1 MGVLEQLRDQVN
13 RKQDDALDQ
22 QTIEQEL
29 AARYKKSILPKMQSI
44 FVFMK
49 EMVEH
54 LTYLE
59 QAVFIDDYSSRYPQ
73 FGRLIQTGYRINSD
87 GIMGYADPD
96 RLMQVNVNFFCQNE
110 GTFTYHLQGRSLIEK
125 EVAFLSA
132 HKVPFEW
139 KYFQGVGMVQNASF
153 TVTRKV
159 PVRFKFEVDYAASNI
174 KILIN
179 NHENFGVYKKSFAPE
194 EVDNDLLDEVARFML
209 RIDSDFIRLEITSE
223 HKKIIR
229 SKLEETQ
236 REYEEWLNLV
246 RRDELFA
253 QQKPDNRKAG
263 KLFKALAG
271 LRKNKS

>member
-22 QTIEQEL
+22 QNIELEL
-29 AARYKKSILPKMQSI
+29 ARRYKETILPKMQSI
-44 FVFMK
+44 LVFMK

-59 QAVFIDDYSSRYPQ
+59 QAIFIDDYSSKYPQ
-73 FGRLIQTGYRINSD
+73 LGRLIQTDYKINTD
-87 GIMGYADPD
+87 GIMGYVDPD
-96 RLMQVNVNFFCQNE
+96 KLMQVNVNFFCLNE
-110 GTFTYHLQGRSLIEK
+110 GEFTYHLQGRSLIEQ

-139 KYFQGVGMVQNASF
+139 KYFQGIGMAQNAKF
-153 TVTRKV
+153 TVTRKI

-174 KILIN
+174 KMLIN

-194 EVDNDLLDEVARFML
+194 KVDDDLLDEVARFML

-236 REYEEWLNLV
+236 REYEKWLSLV

-253 QQKPDNRKAG
+253 QQKSGSRKAG
-263 KLFKALAG
+263 KLLKVLDG
-271 LRKNKS
+271 LKNKL

>member
-22 QTIEQEL
+22 QNIEQEL
-29 AARYKKSILPKMQSI
+29 AARYKESILPKMQSI

-59 QAVFIDDYSSRYPQ
+59 QAVFIDDYSSKYPQ
-73 FGRLIQTGYRINSD
+73 FGRLIQTDYKINTD
-87 GIMGYADPD
+87 GIIGYVDPSK
-96 RLMQVNVNFFCQNE
+96 LMQVNVNFFCLNE
-110 GTFTYHLQGRSLIEK
+110 GVFTYHLQGKSLIEQ
-125 EVAFLSA
+125 EIAFLSA

-139 KYFQGVGMVQNASF
+139 KYFQGIAIAQNAKF
-153 TVTRKV
+153 TVARKV

-174 KILIN
+174 NILIN

-194 EVDNDLLDEVARFML
+194 EVDDGLLDEVARFML

-223 HKKIIR
+223 HKRIIR

-236 REYEEWLNLV
+236 REYEEWLSLV

-253 QQKPDNRKAG
+253 QQKPDNNKAG
-263 KLFKALAG
+263 KLFKALSG

>member
-29 AARYKKSILPKMQSI
+29 AARYKGAILPKMQSI

-73 FGRLIQTGYRINSD
+73 FGRLIQTGYRINTD

-96 RLMQVNVNFFCQNE
+96 KLMQVNVNFFCQNE
-110 GTFTYHLQGRSLIEK
+110 GAFTYPLQGRSLIEQ

-139 KYFQGVGMVQNASF
+139 KYFQGVGMAQNASF
-153 TVTRKV
+153 TVMRKV

-179 NHENFGVYKKSFAPE
+179 NHDNFGVYKKSFAPE

-253 QQKPDNRKAG
+253 QQKPDNGKAG

>member
-22 QTIEQEL
+22 QNIEQEL
-29 AARYKKSILPKMQSI
+29 ARRYKETILPKMQSI

-59 QAVFIDDYSSRYPQ
+59 QAIFIDDYSSKYPQ
-73 FGRLIQTGYRINSD
+73 LGRLIQTGYKLNTD
-87 GIMGYADPD
+87 GIIGYANPD
-96 RLMQVNVNFFCQNE
+96 KLMQVNVNFFCVSE
-110 GTFTYHLQGRSLIEK
+110 GEFTYQLQGRSLIEQ

-139 KYFQGVGMVQNASF
+139 KYFQGVGMAQNAKF
-153 TVTRKV
+153 TVTRKI

-174 KILIN
+174 NIFIN

-194 EVDNDLLDEVARFML
+194 EVDDDLLDEVARFML

-236 REYEEWLNLV
+236 REYEKWLSLV

-253 QQKPDNRKAG
+253 QQKPANRKAG
-263 KLFKALAG
+263 KLSRVLDG
-271 LRKNKS
+271 LKNKL

>member
-1 MGVLEQLRDQVN
+1 
-13 RKQDDALDQ
+13 
-22 QTIEQEL
+22 
-29 AARYKKSILPKMQSI
+29 MQSI

-59 QAVFIDDYSSRYPQ
+59 QAIFIDDYSSKYPQ
-73 FGRLIQTGYRINSD
+73 LGRLIQTGYKLNTD
-87 GIMGYADPD
+87 GIIGYVNPD
-96 RLMQVNVNFFCQNE
+96 KLMQVNVNFFCLNE
-110 GTFTYHLQGRSLIEK
+110 GEFTYHLQGRSLIEQ

-139 KYFQGVGMVQNASF
+139 KYFQGIGMAQNAKF
-153 TVTRKV
+153 TVTRKI

-194 EVDNDLLDEVARFML
+194 EVDDDLLDEVARFML

-236 REYEEWLNLV
+236 REYEKWLSLV

-253 QQKPDNRKAG
+253 QQKSGSRKVG
-263 KLFKALAG
+263 KLSRVLDG
-271 LRKNKS
+271 LKNKL

>member
-22 QTIEQEL
+22 QNIEQEL
-29 AARYKKSILPKMQSI
+29 AARYKGAILPKMQSI

-73 FGRLIQTGYRINSD
+73 LGRLIQTGYRINTD
-87 GIMGYADPD
+87 GIMGYADPN

-110 GTFTYHLQGRSLIEK
+110 GTFTYPLQGRSLIEQ

-132 HKVPFEW
+132 YKVPFEW

-153 TVTRKV
+153 TVTRKI

-253 QQKPDNRKAG
+253 QQKPDNGKAG

>member
-29 AARYKKSILPKMQSI
+29 AARYKESILPKMQSI

-59 QAVFIDDYSSRYPQ
+59 QAVFIDDYSSKYPQ
-73 FGRLIQTGYRINSD
+73 FGRLIQTDYKINTD
-87 GIMGYADPD
+87 GIIGYVDPNK
-96 RLMQVNVNFFCQNE
+96 LMQVNVNFFCLGE
-110 GTFTYHLQGRSLIEK
+110 GVFTYHLQGKSLIEQ

-139 KYFQGVGMVQNASF
+139 KYFQGIDVVQNAKF
-153 TVTRKV
+153 TIARKI

-174 KILIN
+174 NILIN

-194 EVDNDLLDEVARFML
+194 EVDDGLLDEVARFML

-223 HKKIIR
+223 HKRIIR

-236 REYEEWLNLV
+236 REYEEWLSLV

-253 QQKPDNRKAG
+253 QQKPDNNKTG
-263 KLFKALAG
+263 KLFKALSG
-271 LRKNKS
+271 LRKNKP